1 MASGVLYVVHGLVLL
16 QPKGQNSSNGHHT
29 IAVLFLH
36 LFEFIFP
43 SRNALLEIDLT
54 AGGHKPGPRWHI
66 LKLQA

>member
-29 IAVLFLH
+29 IAVLFH
-36 LFEFIFP
+36 LFEFISP

-54 AGGHKPGPRWHI
+54 AGGRGI
-66 LKLQA
+66 